1 MTKLTGGRRA
11 AWTRALLVGTVL
23 SGAVAAAP
31 LSGAKADMQDEID
44 ALKAENAELR
54 EMVKSLIQDVQVL
67 QNSVKQTNEAVQ
79 AAATPKAPEKM
90 VQAGRSDVQVTVSG
104 HVNRMLFY
112 ADDGDQAQLFNA
124 DNKSSS
130 SRLNVTG
137 KGKISDDLT
146 AGAIV
151 EVELRSNDSSRV
163 TMAQESEN
171 SPGVSLTERRLEA
184 YLQSETFGT
193 LFLGQG
199 PQAADGVTENDLSG
213 TSVISTSSMG
223 QDQGTSILFRR
234 SGTNLSSGFTVGN
247 LFNNFDVS
255 RRDRIRYDTPDIA
268 GFIGSISYSDFDIYD
283 YALRYGG
290 EFDGWKAVAAIGYTD
305 MQNQPVGSSNIN
317 GSAAIRAP
325 FGTSIQGA
333 YAVQDVDVVGR
344 NDGDLW
350 WIKLG
355 HEFAELVPFG
365 STAVSIAYAET
376 GDQAVNESEGSW
388 WSLAAVQIIKK
399 ASTEIYFN
407 VGQYNAD
414 IPNIST
420 EDILIAGLGAR
431 VRF

>member
-1 MTKLTGGRRA
+1 
-11 AWTRALLVGTVL
+11 VL